1 MLSSRE
7 TSPVLRRTIA
17 ASVGAATVVGLGFA
31 VATTPAQ
38 AAPFTYT
45 INATYGAGGTLTGT
59 ITFDAAACAAS
70 ASAPDCPE
78 AYTDWNLTSSAS
90 GVYGQTTYTPTT
102 SEVLPT
108 SSASA
113 LAIASPAA
121 LVVDNIVL
129 NLAFNPSLAVAGSHS
144 LAPFTLDDTDYISL
158 ELHTQYLS
166 DVPPDAAYRLIS
178 GGTAAAATTASMSVK
193 ARSAN
198 KSISNSRRTTVVKSA
213 KVRPATAG
221 KLKSIKVSCSKNR
234 SMRGD
239 VSYCSYTKNLKTG
252 KVTVTPYAG
261 KGTKVKVTIKTKA
274 KSGSSYTPQTWK
286 RTWSVK

>member
-108 SSASA
+108 
-113 LAIASPAA
+113 
-121 LVVDNIVL
+121 
-129 NLAFNPSLAVAGSHS
+129 
-144 LAPFTLDDTDYISL
+144 
-158 ELHTQYLS
+158 
-166 DVPPDAAYRLIS
+166 
-178 GGTAAAATTASMSVK
+178 
-193 ARSAN
+193 
-198 KSISNSRRTTVVKSA
+198 
-213 KVRPATAG
+213 
-221 KLKSIKVSCSKNR
+221 
-234 SMRGD
+234 
-239 VSYCSYTKNLKTG
+239 
-252 KVTVTPYAG
+252 
-261 KGTKVKVTIKTKA
+261 
-274 KSGSSYTPQTWK
+274 
-286 RTWSVK
+286 